1 MENLNLIIALL
12 LLVVVVNTILSAI
25 LFSRGLISRELRQ
38 LQ

>member
-1 MENLNLIIALL
+1 MENLNLIIVLL
-12 LLVVVVNTILSAI
+12 TLVVVINAILSAI